1 MAKSKKGPT
10 PKGGFK
16 PEREW
21 QKETPVSVNQPT
33 PLYIPVAAIGSIV
46 AGLIVII
53 LNFLELLPEET
64 QPQYNIV
71 GLVLMTFGFIV
82 ATQIK

>member
-21 QKETPVSVNQPT
+21 QHETPTSIQEPT
-33 PLYIPVAAIGSIV
+33 SLVVPVTAIGSII
-46 AGLIVII
+46 AGLVVII
-53 LNFLELLPEET
+53 LNFLELLPDKT

-71 GLVLMTFGFIV
+71 GLVFMTAGFIA